1 MIWQRISKEEIGREL
16 LFTCSCH
23 ETMTQL
29 TVDDLEDGLFSI
41 TITDRPAP
49 FRRRLWNFLRSGNG
63 SWEEIILKPED
74 ARALASELNK
84 LAERYE

>member
-1 MIWQRISKEEIGREL
+1 MIWQRISKEEGFHETL
-16 LFTCSCH
+16 YTCSCG
-23 ETMTQL
+23 ETSTML
-29 TVDDLEDGLFSI
+29 TVDDLEGGMFSI
-41 TITDRPAP
+41 AITDRPAP

-63 SWEEIILKPED
+63 GWEEIILKPED